1 MARVQRSVPE
11 SAHLS
16 TAQGHGAKNHSQ
28 KRQPDYPGVGIYAA
42 VYPFAAF
49 GKAGARPHCPAK
61 WNTKKPHYRPRESL
75 YPVSYTHLDVYKR
88 QGLPLAAI
96 WLLGKVQSLKFAIQD
111 RVYG

>member
-1 MARVQRSVPE
+1 PAGYGWAGISLSHRLLGLPSDGKQAQKAGMAGVQRSVPE

-61 WNTKKPHYRPRESL
+61 WNTEKPHYR
-75 YPVSYTHLDVYKR
+75 
-88 QGLPLAAI
+88 
-96 WLLGKVQSLKFAIQD
+96 
-111 RVYG
+111 